1 MKLNKNKKIY
11 IFNSS
16 KDDILDF
23 TLEFIDKIRKV
34 DCVVS
39 SKNLKKQTIDFISEN
54 SKKLILLQKNKKL
67 ILKDI
72 LSLFS
77 QFNEILYFKLNN
89 NFFDSFFEEKSFFQN
104 HSIKTDT
111 LLNTIDIVDIL
122 NQKKLFLTN
131 RKKNSTVLFSYKLRN
146 KDLKKILIKGS
157 LGKMIIKL
165 DSKKQLL
172 DFHKII
178 KENSYFHKNYKFN
191 LISENKLLNIN
202 LDSNDMFSEFMFKKN
217 NSYLIIDENAE
228 V

>member
-39 SKNLKKQTIDFISEN
+39 SKDLKTQTKKFILEN
-54 SKKLILLQKNKKL
+54 SRKLILTQKNKKV
-67 ILKDI
+67 ILEDL

-77 QFNEILYFKLNN
+77 QFNEILYLKLSN

-104 HSIKTDT
+104 HGIQTNT

-122 NQKKLFLTN
+122 NQKKIFLTN
-131 RKKNSTVLFSYKLRN
+131 RKKNSAVIFSHKLKN

-157 LGKMIIKL
+157 LGKMVIKL
-165 DSKKQLL
+165 ESKKQLL
-172 DFHKII
+172 DFYKII
-178 KENSYFHKNYKFN
+178 KESSYFHKKYKFN

-202 LDSNDMFSEFMFKKN
+202 LNTNDIFSGIVLKQNDSF
-217 NSYLIIDENAE
+217 LIIDEDAQI
-228 V
+228 

>member
-16 KDDILDF
+16 KDDVLDF

-39 SKNLKKQTIDFISEN
+39 SKDLKKQTKKFILEN
-54 SKKLILLQKNKKL
+54 SRKLILTQKNKKV
-67 ILKDI
+67 ILEDV

-77 QFNEILYFKLNN
+77 QFNEILYLKLSN

-104 HSIKTDT
+104 HGIQTNI

-122 NQKKLFLTN
+122 NQKKIFLTN
-131 RKKNSTVLFSYKLRN
+131 RKKNSAVIFSHKLKN

-157 LGKMIIKL
+157 LGKMVIKL
-165 DSKKQLL
+165 ESKKQLL
-172 DFHKII
+172 DFYKII
-178 KENSYFHKNYKFN
+178 KESLYFHKKYKFN

-202 LDSNDMFSEFMFKKN
+202 LNTNDIFSGIVLKQNDSF
-217 NSYLIIDENAE
+217 LIIDEDAQI
-228 V
+228 

>member
-16 KDDILDF
+16 KDDVLDF

-39 SKNLKKQTIDFISEN
+39 SKDLKKQTKKFILEN
-54 SKKLILLQKNKKL
+54 SRKLILTQKNKKV
-67 ILKDI
+67 ILEDV

-77 QFNEILYFKLNN
+77 QFNEILYLKLSN

-104 HSIKTDT
+104 HGIQTNT

-122 NQKKLFLTN
+122 NQKKIFLTN
-131 RKKNSTVLFSYKLRN
+131 RKKNSAVIFSHKLKN

-157 LGKMIIKL
+157 LGKMVIKL
-165 DSKKQLL
+165 ESKKQLL
-172 DFHKII
+172 DFYKII
-178 KENSYFHKNYKFN
+178 KESLYFHKKYKFN

-202 LDSNDMFSEFMFKKN
+202 LNTNDIFSGIVLKENDSF
-217 NSYLIIDENAE
+217 LIIDEDAQI
-228 V
+228 

>member
-16 KDDILDF
+16 KDDVLDF

-39 SKNLKKQTIDFISEN
+39 SKDLKKQTKKFILEN
-54 SKKLILLQKNKKL
+54 SRKLILTQKNKKV
-67 ILKDI
+67 ILEDL

-77 QFNEILYFKLNN
+77 QFNEILYLKLSN

-104 HSIKTDT
+104 HGIQTNT

-122 NQKKLFLTN
+122 NQKKIFLTN
-131 RKKNSTVLFSYKLRN
+131 RKKNSAVIFSHKLKN

-157 LGKMIIKL
+157 LGKMVIKL
-165 DSKKQLL
+165 ESKKQLL
-172 DFHKII
+172 DFYKII
-178 KENSYFHKNYKFN
+178 KESSYLHKKYKFN

-202 LDSNDMFSEFMFKKN
+202 LKTNDIFSGIVLKQDDSF
-217 NSYLIIDENAE
+217 LIIDEDAQI
-228 V
+228 

>member
-16 KDDILDF
+16 KDDVLDF

-39 SKNLKKQTIDFISEN
+39 SKDLKKQTKKFILEN
-54 SKKLILLQKNKKL
+54 SRKLILTQKNKKV
-67 ILKDI
+67 ILEDL

-77 QFNEILYFKLNN
+77 QFNEILYLKLSN

-104 HSIKTDT
+104 HGIQTNT
-111 LLNTIDIVDIL
+111 LLSTIDIVDIL
-122 NQKKLFLTN
+122 NQKKIFLTN
-131 RKKNSTVLFSYKLRN
+131 RKKNSAVIFSHKLKK

-157 LGKMIIKL
+157 LGKMVIKL
-165 DSKKQLL
+165 ESKKQLL
-172 DFHKII
+172 DFYKII
-178 KENSYFHKNYKFN
+178 KESSYFHKKYKFN

-202 LDSNDMFSEFMFKKN
+202 LNTNDIFSGIVLKQNDTF
-217 NSYLIIDENAE
+217 LIIDEDAQI
-228 V
+228 

>member
-1 MKLNKNKKIY
+1 MKSNKNKKIY

-39 SKNLKKQTIDFISEN
+39 SKDLKKQTKAFISDN
-54 SKKLILLQKNKKL
+54 SNKLILIQKNKNL
-67 ILKDI
+67 ILKNI

-77 QFNEILYFKLNN
+77 IFNEILYLKLSN
-89 NFFDSFFEEKSFFQN
+89 NFFDNFLEEKIFFQN
-104 HSIKTDT
+104 NGIQADI

-131 RKKNSTVLFSYKLRN
+131 RKKNSAVIFSHSLKN
-146 KDLKKILIKGS
+146 KDLKKILIKGAI
-157 LGKMIIKL
+157 GKMVIKL
-165 DSKKQLL
+165 ETKKQLI

-178 KENSYFHKNYKFN
+178 KENSYFKKNYKFN

-202 LDSNDMFSEFMFKKN
+202 LKSNDMVSGIVFKKN
-217 NSYLIIDENAE
+217 NFFLIVDED
-228 V
+228 VKI

>member
-16 KDDILDF
+16 KDDVLDF

-39 SKNLKKQTIDFISEN
+39 SKDLKKQTKKFILEN
-54 SKKLILLQKNKKL
+54 SRKLILTQKNKKV
-67 ILKDI
+67 ILEDV

-77 QFNEILYFKLNN
+77 QFNEILYLKLSN

-104 HSIKTDT
+104 HGIQTNT

-122 NQKKLFLTN
+122 NQKKIFLTN
-131 RKKNSTVLFSYKLRN
+131 RKKNSAVIFSHKLKK

-157 LGKMIIKL
+157 LGKMVIKL
-165 DSKKQLL
+165 ESKKQLL
-172 DFHKII
+172 DFYKII
-178 KENSYFHKNYKFN
+178 KESSYFHKKYKFN

-202 LDSNDMFSEFMFKKN
+202 LNTNDIFSGIVLKQNDTF
-217 NSYLIIDENAE
+217 LIIDEDAQI
-228 V
+228 